1 MEVRRRTTLSD
12 QMAISNSSNL
22 GDLLKVKEE
31 NERRETVTLGS
42 ILGCSN
48 NNNEKQEIADA
59 AEAARRTLF
68 DIIRDEE
75 GGTDA
80 YRGFVCTS
88 SGAGAG
94 DGGSSRNK
102 ISWKFFKD
110 RLPLRRSAA
119 AWISS
124 PHSISI
130 STDFIEPVPAGS
142 TAEISSSDD
151 HDSVRITSQSPAR
164 NSVRTDLASALAAE
178 RQQREEEERAERQ
191 QREEEEREVVASP
204 ARVSLMALMEQTDV
218 CTVAMEGEGQG
229 EEVIEEKEEKG
240 RGVGSV
246 CCVCMVRKKGAAFI
260 PCGHTFCRVCSRE
273 LWISRGSCP
282 LCNTCIQEVLDIF

>member
-12 QMAISNSSNL
+12 QMAISKSSNL

-31 NERRETVTLGS
+31 IERRETVTLGS

-48 NNNEKQEIADA
+48 NNSSEKQEIADA

-68 DIIRDEE
+68 DNIRDEE

-94 DGGSSRNK
+94 DGGGSRNK

-130 STDFIEPVPAGS
+130 SADFIEPVPAGS
-142 TAEISSSDD
+142 TTEIASSDD
-151 HDSVRITSQSPAR
+151 QNSLRITTQSPAR
-164 NSVRTDLASALAAE
+164 DSVRTDLASALAAE
-178 RQQREEEERAERQ
+178 RQQREEEERQ
-191 QREEEEREVVASP
+191 VVASP

-218 CTVAMEGEGQG
+218 CTVAMEGEGEG

-246 CCVCMVRKKGAAFI
+246 CCVCMVRQKGAAFI

>member
-102 ISWKFFKD
+102 ISWKLFKD
-110 RLPLRRSAA
+110 RLLLRRSAA

-124 PHSISI
+124 PHSIAI

-142 TAEISSSDD
+142 TAEIASSDD

-229 EEVIEEKEEKG
+229 EE
-240 RGVGSV
+240 GVLEGALDQQRKLPSLQHLHPGS
-246 CCVCMVRKKGAAFI
+246 
-260 PCGHTFCRVCSRE
+260 S
-273 LWISRGSCP
+273 
-282 LCNTCIQEVLDIF
+282 

>member
-12 QMAISNSSNL
+12 QMAISKSSNL

-31 NERRETVTLGS
+31 IERRETVTLGS

-48 NNNEKQEIADA
+48 SNNSEKQEIVVA

-94 DGGSSRNK
+94 DGGGSRNK

-130 STDFIEPVPAGS
+130 SADFIEPVPAGS
-142 TAEISSSDD
+142 TTEIASSDD
-151 HDSVRITSQSPAR
+151 QNSLRITTQSPAR
-164 NSVRTDLASALAAE
+164 DSVRTDLASALAAE
-178 RQQREEEERAERQ
+178 RQQREEEERQ
-191 QREEEEREVVASP
+191 VVASP

-218 CTVAMEGEGQG
+218 CTVAMEVEGEGEG
-229 EEVIEEKEEKG
+229 VIEEKEEKG

-246 CCVCMVRKKGAAFI
+246 CCVCMVRQKGAAFI